1 MLPLTLVTLALESG
15 ELMSEVSLGG
25 ASVATRTQGRLCRE
39 GNGNTGAGDLS
50 TKAKNITLLGASK
63 VRQENKVLVVCSVRP
78 CTCIITSHLIFIV
91 TL

>member
-50 TKAKNITLLGASK
+50 TKAENIILFGS
-63 VRQENKVLVVCSVRP
+63 Q
-78 CTCIITSHLIFIV
+78 
-91 TL
+91 